1 MWCSWLWLFRSCC
14 VSHVKSDLT
23 LVEMVYVHETLTL
36 IILAGYVAGHLK
48 RKSCLVEVVTAGLN
62 VGRERVEVAG
72 TAGELLTGVEL
83 FPRANWLLMFLA
95 LLMVWES
102 CRCSLSSPSS

>member
-48 RKSCLVEVVTAGLN
+48 RESCLVEVVAAGMN
-62 VGRERVEVAG
+62 VGQERVEVAG
-72 TAGELLTGVEL
+72 TAGGTTD
-83 FPRANWLLMFLA
+83 R
-95 LLMVWES
+95 
-102 CRCSLSSPSS
+102 R